1 MSSVNFI
8 QGIIVLVDDNADD
21 EMLTIRALKKNNVPN
36 DLVVL
41 RDGVEAL
48 DYIFARGKYQHRDMN
63 NTPILI
69 LLDLK
74 LPKINGLE
82 VLEKLRSHDV
92 TQLIPVVVLTTSN
105 EAQDVVA
112 SYRLGANSYIRKP
125 VDFNEFTE
133 AIRKIAGYWLSLN
146 YPVPKQEKQ

>member
-1 MSSVNFI
+1 MDNFI
-8 QGIIVLVDDNADD
+8 VLIDDNADD
-21 EMLTIRALKKNNVPN
+21 EMLTIRALRKNNVTA

-48 DYIFARGKYQHRDMN
+48 NYFSGAGKTGDHDYRHPN
-63 NTPILI
+63 LI

-82 VLEKLRSHDV
+82 VLEKIRNFEH
-92 TQLIPVVVLTTSN
+92 TRLIPVVILTTSN
-105 EAQDVVA
+105 EQRDIVTG
-112 SYRLGANSYIRKP
+112 YRLGANSYIRKP

-133 AIRKIAGYWLSLN
+133 TIRKIAEYWLSLN
-146 YPVPKQEKQ
+146 ITVLEQEK

>member
-1 MSSVNFI
+1 MSSVNFME
-8 QGIIVLVDDNADD
+8 GVIVLVDDNADD

-36 DLVVL
+36 ELVVL

-48 DYIFARGKYQHRDMN
+48 DFFFAEGEYRHRDMN
-63 NTPILI
+63 NTPVLI

-92 TQLIPVVVLTTSN
+92 MQLIPVVVLTTSN
-105 EAQDVVA
+105 EAQDVVT

-133 AIRKIAGYWLSLN
+133 AIRKIAEYWLSLN
-146 YPVPKQEKQ
+146 FPVPKQEKQ

>member
-1 MSSVNFI
+1 MDNH
-8 QGIIVLVDDNADD
+8 IVLIDDNSDD
-21 EMLTIRALKKNNVPN
+21 EMLTIRALKKNNVTA

-48 DYIFARGKYQHRDMN
+48 DYFDGAGQYQGRALEH
-63 NTPILI
+63 TPALI

-82 VLEKLRSHDV
+82 LLEKLRNNEH
-92 TQLIPVVVLTTSN
+92 TRLIPVVILTTSN
-105 EAQDVVA
+105 EEQDIV
-112 SYRLGANSYIRKP
+112 SGYKLGANSYIRKP

-133 AIRKIAGYWLSLN
+133 TIRKIAEYWLLLN
-146 YPVPKQEKQ
+146 VRAMEQEK

>member
-1 MSSVNFI
+1 MSSVNFMN
-8 QGIIVLVDDNADD
+8 GIIVLVDDNADD
-21 EMLTIRALKKNNVPN
+21 EMLTIRALKKNSVTNE
-36 DLVVL
+36 LVVL
-41 RDGVEAL
+41 RDGAEAL
-48 DYIFARGKYQHRDMN
+48 DFFFARGKYQHRDMGD
-63 NTPILI
+63 TPVLI

-82 VLEKLRSHDV
+82 VLEKLRNHEM

-105 EAQDVVA
+105 EAQDVMT

-133 AIRKIAGYWLSLN
+133 AIRKIAEYWLSLN
-146 YPVPKQEKQ
+146 FPVPKQEKQ